1 MKKYFLL
8 MTSLLTIGILSACSS
23 DEATTTEATDKETKV
38 TVSTDE
44 NAIASAKAMFQPL
57 GEVPVPEDN
66 PITDEK
72 VELGKRLFFDS
83 RLSGNNVQ
91 SCSSCHQPQ
100 AGYGDN
106 LATFIGFEGF
116 KGPRNS
122 PTIINSAYYS
132 ENFWD
137 GRASSLEEQAKG
149 PITAAG
155 EMNQDLDGLVGKLKA
170 VPAYVTD
177 FQTAF
182 GEEISVDNILKAIA
196 TFERKIVVKDTAFD
210 KYLAG
215 DDTAISDE
223 AKNGMV
229 LYTGKASCITCHAT
243 PTLSD
248 GKYYNLGIEGDEGR
262 YAVTNNDADKGAF
275 RTASLRGITHTAPYM
290 HDGSLAT
297 LKDVVEFYNKGGGT
311 DTNKSELIQP
321 LGLTDE
327 EINQLV
333 AFIETLGGEV
343 PVVEAPEAY

>member
-8 MTSLLTIGILSACSS
+8 MATFLTIGILSACSS
-23 DEATTTEATDKETKV
+23 DDADNTKSSDKETKI
-38 TVSTDE
+38 TVSADE
-44 NAIASAKAMFQPL
+44 EAIASAKAVFQQI

-116 KGPRNS
+116 KGHRNS

-137 GRASSLEEQAKG
+137 GRASSLEEQAQG
-149 PITAAG
+149 PITAEG
-155 EMNQDLDGLVGKLKA
+155 EMNQDLDGLVEELKA
-170 VPAYVTD
+170 VPEYVTD
-177 FQTAF
+177 FQTVF
-182 GEEISVDNILKAIA
+182 DEDITVNNIMKAIA
-196 TFERKIVVKDTAFD
+196 TFERKIVINDTAFD

-215 DDTAISDE
+215 DDTAISDV
-223 AKNGMV
+223 AKEGMV
-229 LYTGKASCITCHAT
+229 LYNGKASCIVCHT
-243 PTLSD
+243 TSTLSD

-275 RTASLRGITHTAPYM
+275 RTASLRGVTHTGPYM

-297 LKDVVEFYNKGGGT
+297 LKDVVEFYNEGGGA
-311 DTNKSELIQP
+311 DANKSNLIQP
-321 LGLTDE
+321 LALTDE

-333 AFIETLGGEV
+333 AFLETLGGEV
-343 PVVEAPEAY
+343 PLVEAPKAY